1 MTFKVTSSS
10 FRDGD
15 YLGAD
20 HVLSADFGFGCAG
33 GNKSPHLAWSG
44 APAGTKSFAVTCF
57 DPDAP
62 TGSGFWHWLVV
73 NIPANVTELALD
85 AGNPK
90 SPKLP
95 AGALQTRTD
104 FGAPRLRRSLPAA
117 GRPSAPLSL
126 HGVRGQRRQPAGQG
140 RHLRGH
146 RRLPAQLQHAGQ
158 GGDHG
163 PLQALSCH
171 PGFSRLPSGSTRGS
185 AKISR
190 TQGSQPSQPAR
201 CCRRSACA
209 PT

>member
-10 FRDGD
+10 LRDGD
-15 YLGAD
+15 YLGPD

-85 AGNPK
+85 AGNSK

-95 AGALQTRTD
+95 AGACRRARTS
-104 FGAPRLRRSLPAA
+104 ARPATA
-117 GRPSAPLSL
+117 
-126 HGVRGQRRQPAGQG
+126 V
-140 RHLRGH
+140 
-146 RRLPAQLQHAGQ
+146 
-158 GGDHG
+158 
-163 PLQALSCH
+163 
-171 PGFSRLPSGSTRGS
+171 
-185 AKISR
+185 
-190 TQGSQPSQPAR
+190 PAR
-201 CCRRSACA
+201 RPAIILTATCSRCSR
-209 PT
+209 